1 MNNILN
7 KNLDLNGKKVLLRVD
22 LNVPM
27 TNGAITETSRI
38 EKIMPTINLLVEKQA
53 KIIIMSHIGRPKGK
67 VVGGMSLKP
76 ISEKLSF
83 LLNRKVLFNKDIISE
98 NTLLEINKI
107 SNGSI
112 IMLENIRFNEGE
124 ETNDREFSKKI
135 STLGDIYVNDA
146 FSCSHRSHASVEGI
160 TKYIPSYFGL
170 QITEEI
176 NALKKITSEIKKPVS
191 LIIGGSK
198 ISTKIKIINNLIK
211 KFNNIIIV
219 GGMANTMLKHT
230 GINVGKSI
238 CEYGCGP
245 LIKEIIEN
253 SKKYNCEIT
262 IPKDVVVSKSLSGGG
277 KEKNINEV
285 DENEMI
291 LDIGSKTISAIETII
306 NNSETILWNGPA
318 GYFENPNFQNGTK
331 EILKLISKKT
341 KNDNIFSVAGG
352 GETVAAINKF
362 KKFDSFTFVSTAGGA
377 FLEYLEGK
385 TLPGIKALNSNVRTK

>member
-1 MNNILN
+1 MKNILN
-7 KNLDLNGKKVLLRVD
+7 KNLNLKGKKVLLRVD

-27 TNGAITETSRI
+27 KNGAITEISRI
-38 EKIMPTINLLVEKQA
+38 EKIIPTINLLLEKQA
-53 KIIIMSHIGRPKGK
+53 KIIIISHIGRPKGK
-67 VVGGMSLKP
+67 VIKEMSLKP
-76 ISEKLSF
+76 ISEKLST
-83 LLNRKVLFNKDIISE
+83 LLNREVLFNEDLISE
-98 NTLLEINKI
+98 NTALEINKI

-124 ETNDREFSKKI
+124 ELNDSKFSKKI
-135 STLGDIYVNDA
+135 SDLGDVYINDA
-146 FSCSHRSHASVEGI
+146 FSCSHRSHSSVEGI

-176 NALKKITSEIKKPVS
+176 SALKKITAEIEKPVS

-211 KFNNIIIV
+211 KFNNIVIV

-230 GINVGKSI
+230 GTNIGKSI
-238 CEYGCGP
+238 CEYECGP

-262 IPKDVVVSKSLSGGG
+262 IPTDVIVSKSLDGIG
-277 KEKNINEV
+277 KEKNINQIE
-285 DENEMI
+285 ENEMI
-291 LDIGSKTISAIETII
+291 LDIGTKTISSIETII
-306 NNSETILWNGPA
+306 NNSKTILWNGPA

-331 EILKLISKKT
+331 KILKLISKKT
-341 KNDNIFSVAGG
+341 KNDKIFSVAGG

-385 TLPGIKALNSNVRTK
+385 TLPAIKAINQNV